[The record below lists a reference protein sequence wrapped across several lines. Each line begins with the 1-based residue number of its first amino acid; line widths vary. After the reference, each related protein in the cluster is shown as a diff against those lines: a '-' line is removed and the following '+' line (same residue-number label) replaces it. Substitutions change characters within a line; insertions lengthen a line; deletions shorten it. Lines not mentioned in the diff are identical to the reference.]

1 MGAIYQ
7 RDDKGNIVIDLA
19 EPMNLAVELGKSEF
33 KKFIKSAKWQ
43 ERQKG
48 DALYDALPVYE

>member
-7 RDDKGNIVIDLA
+7 RDDKGNMMIDLA
-19 EPMNLAVELGKSEF
+19 EPMNLAVELGKSDF

-48 DALYDALPVYE
+48 EGL